1 MEDELRIRRESLSSS
16 PRVARR
22 KPPKHFYSPRT
33 RRSISVTAIT
43 SGTAELVKPRFR
55 IGGQTDPG
63 RFVSQHHQ
71 DFYIVGF
78 HDDERAR
85 GSKEPSGQ
93 HPSAVHRTKSTGDV
107 EDLVDRSHPMRLS
120 FGSMN
125 GVMRTTLSPVREQS
139 EQAGA
144 GGLSPDVQ
152 TQQGLSHLKQLR
164 VSWGWQIRI
173 CTINLFFLN

>member
-1 MEDELRIRRESLSSS
+1 MEDELRVRRESLSSS
-16 PRVARR
+16 PRVTRR

-43 SGTAELVKPRFR
+43 SGTADLVKPRFR

-63 RFVSQHHQ
+63 RFVSQHQQ

-78 HDDERAR
+78 HDEERAR
-85 GSKEPSGQ
+85 GSKGNSGQ
-93 HPSAVHRTKSTGDV
+93 QHSSASVHRTKSTGDV

-125 GVMRTTLSPVREQS
+125 GAMRNTLSPVREQS
-139 EQAGA
+139 EQVGT
-144 GGLSPDVQ
+144 GGVSPDIQ
-152 TQQGLSHLKQLR
+152 TRQGLSQFGQLR
-164 VSWGWQIRI
+164 VS
-173 CTINLFFLN
+173 